1 MDSPVVAV
9 LLGITAVVVIFL
21 AVALGVAVLT
31 GTPLRPPALRR
42 PEDRDG
48 GPETTDR

>member
-9 LLGITAVVVIFL
+9 LLGIMAVVVIFL
-21 AVALGVAVLT
+21 AVGLGVAVLT
-31 GTPLRPPALRR
+31 GTPLRPPDLRR

-48 GPETTDR
+48 RETRDR